1 MGGVALAS
9 GTSACFYAIIN
20 CAKMGDNIVSA
31 RNLYGGTYTMF
42 ADILPTMGIDCT
54 FVDSQDPSNFAA
66 AINENTR
73 AIFCE
78 SCSNPALEISDLEAI
93 AKVAHDAGLPLI
105 VDATFSTP
113 YLTQTLSHG
122 ADIVVR
128 QPSFSLLLAA
138 LLLSTCSRSACPAA
152 PRASSAARSL
162 LTVPVRLCQVHSL
175 TKWLGGHGTSIG
187 GIVVDSG
194 KFDWGA
200 GKHPMYT
207 EPDPSYHGLRWAI
220 DLPEP
225 LKPLAYK
232 LRLLTGPLR
241 NLGACISPDNS
252 WMALQGIETLS
263 LRMDRH
269 CENALAVAQHLSK
282 HESVEWVRFPGLE
295 SDPEYEKNV
304 KYLKGKGGSMVV
316 FGVKG
321 GKEAGS
327 KFIDNLKLISHVANV
342 GSTQTLAIHPATT
355 THSQLS
361 AEAQLAGGIKPEL
374 VRLSVGIE
382 TVGDIITDLDKALA
396 A

>member
-1 MGGVALAS
+1 M
-9 GTSACFYAIIN
+9 
-20 CAKMGDNIVSA
+20 
-31 RNLYGGTYTMF
+31 
-42 ADILPTMGIDCT
+42 
-54 FVDSQDPSNFAA
+54 
-66 AINENTR
+66 
-73 AIFCE
+73 
-78 SCSNPALEISDLEAI
+78 
-93 AKVAHDAGLPLI
+93 
-105 VDATFSTP
+105 
-113 YLTQTLSHG
+113 
-122 ADIVVR
+122 
-128 QPSFSLLLAA
+128 
-138 LLLSTCSRSACPAA
+138 
-152 PRASSAARSL
+152 
-162 LTVPVRLCQVHSL
+162 PVRLCQVHSL

-342 GSTQTLAIHPATT
+342 GSTQSLAIHPATT

-361 AEAQLAGGIKPEL
+361 ADAQLAGGIKP
-374 VRLSVGIE
+374 VRFFPCRFPCPPAAVACLCDCVLSCGAGLRRSWSVCRSASRPPLTSSRTWTRPWPRKFAQE
-382 TVGDIITDLDKALA
+382 ER
-396 A
+396 

>member
-1 MGGVALAS
+1 M
-9 GTSACFYAIIN
+9 
-20 CAKMGDNIVSA
+20 
-31 RNLYGGTYTMF
+31 
-42 ADILPTMGIDCT
+42 
-54 FVDSQDPSNFAA
+54 
-66 AINENTR
+66 
-73 AIFCE
+73 
-78 SCSNPALEISDLEAI
+78 
-93 AKVAHDAGLPLI
+93 
-105 VDATFSTP
+105 
-113 YLTQTLSHG
+113 
-122 ADIVVR
+122 
-128 QPSFSLLLAA
+128 
-138 LLLSTCSRSACPAA
+138 
-152 PRASSAARSL
+152 
-162 LTVPVRLCQVHSL
+162 PVRLCQVHSL

-342 GSTQTLAIHPATT
+342 GSTQSLAIHPATT

-361 AEAQLAGGIKPEL
+361 ADAQLAGGIKPVRFFPCRFPCPPSAVACLCDCGAELWGGAAQEL
-374 VRLSVGIE
+374 VRLSIGIE
-382 TVGDIITDLDKALA
+382 TAADIIKDLDQALA

>member
-1 MGGVALAS
+1 MPHSDLDRCCEQAQ
-9 GTSACFYAIIN
+9 
-20 CAKMGDNIVSA
+20 KGDNIVSA

-42 ADILPTMGIDCT
+42 ADILPTLGIDCS
-54 FVDSQDPSNFAA
+54 FVDSQEPANFAA

-78 SCSNPALEISDLEAI
+78 TCSNPALEISDLEAI
-93 AKVAHDAGLPLI
+93 AKVAHEAGLPLI

-113 YLTQTLSHG
+113 YLTETLSHG
-122 ADIVVR
+122 ADVV
-128 QPSFSLLLAA
+128 
-138 LLLSTCSRSACPAA
+138 C
-152 PRASSAARSL
+152 
-162 LTVPVRLCQVHSL
+162 HSL
-175 TKWLGGHGTSIG
+175 TKWIGGHGTGIG
-187 GIVVDSG
+187 GIVVDKG
-194 KFDWGA
+194 TFNWGA

-225 LKPLAYK
+225 LRPLAYK

-252 WMALQGIETLS
+252 WMALVGLETLS
-263 LRMDRH
+263 LRMDKH
-269 CENALAVAQHLSK
+269 CSNALAVAQHLSK
-282 HESVEWVRFPGLE
+282 HAQVDWVRFPGLS

-382 TVGDIITDLDKALA
+382 TVGDIIKDLDQALA

>member
-1 MGGVALAS
+1 MRFCFLPALA
-9 GTSACFYAIIN
+9 
-20 CAKMGDNIVSA
+20 
-31 RNLYGGTYTMF
+31 L
-42 ADILPTMGIDCT
+42 LP
-54 FVDSQDPSNFAA
+54 Q
-66 AINENTR
+66 
-73 AIFCE
+73 
-78 SCSNPALEISDLEAI
+78 
-93 AKVAHDAGLPLI
+93 
-105 VDATFSTP
+105 
-113 YLTQTLSHG
+113 
-122 ADIVVR
+122 
-128 QPSFSLLLAA
+128 LLRL
-138 LLLSTCSRSACPAA
+138 
-152 PRASSAARSL
+152 PRALVLPPAPSS
-162 LTVPVRLCQVHSL
+162 PCPCCLCQVHSL

-187 GIVVDSG
+187 GIVIDSG

-342 GSTQTLAIHPATT
+342 GSTQSLAIHPATT

-361 AEAQLAGGIKPEL
+361 ADAQLAGGIKP
-374 VRLSVGIE
+374 VRFPFPSPAVVAAPVTAVLSRGAGLRRSWSACRSASRPSATSSRIWTRPWPRRFARRRRIKRTYSSQSE
-382 TVGDIITDLDKALA
+382 
-396 A
+396 